1 MLIVPVRLDVGK
13 EPENVVAVMMPADIV
28 IAVPTLSSVKVE
40 TPEEALI
47 FDVIKS
53 GNLASLIVP
62 VVIFAPSDKLV
73 AVVAIPVTFPVRFP
87 MNVVAVTIPAD
98 IVIAVP
104 TLSSVKVEIPPF
116 TLPFTLP
123 VILPKKVVAV
133 TIPVTSTLPNTE
145 NSGSEAPGLV
155 VVLIPSFEVV

>member
-62 VVIFAPSDKLV
+62 VVIFAPSERFV
-73 AVVAIPVTFPVRFP
+73 AVVAIPITFPV
-87 MNVVAVTIPAD
+87 
-98 IVIAVP
+98 
-104 TLSSVKVEIPPF
+104 
-116 TLPFTLP
+116 TLP
-123 VILPKKVVAV
+123 VIFPIKVVADI
-133 TIPVTSTLPNTE
+133 IPVT
-145 NSGSEAPGLV
+145 LV
-155 VVLIPSFEVV
+155 SPRISN